1 MLGFL
6 HIELARLTSGG
17 VAGALPHSENAAT
30 ISDLCP
36 GEHYSIRI
44 VAINS
49 TSFAALSDPLQVRCL
64 LSDGDQST
72 EKRKRLEATTDDTP
86 QAQAVLVP
94 TITPVKAFGE
104 ATSSLVPPLHRE
116 SSGSNVPSK
125 RNSVSRQGAQPPQ
138 GKSRAGSHGQDGSD
152 NIQVLTSRLDTL
164 RTQLQELQTQ
174 DDDEEAEF
182 QASQAELIE
191 QRDDLKQQLKERDDQ
206 NKDLNKSVKNLEHLN
221 SAAQSKKTQQEKAL
235 NDKLRSRQKMHE
247 DTQRWESEM
256 DSLHAEAEDLKKQQ
270 EELVAETKKRV
281 VELKHEQKPSL
292 EALATIDEQIK
303 QKGKEVQELDKE
315 RRTLDDAPEQAETM
329 ERSRAMAVE
338 EREFTERIAGLHAAL
353 HDANAAVVELKGYI
367 QQYESIGTGRR
378 NSLQNGYA
386 PAATT
391 SFEPAIQDV
400 NFSQPQQSTRVNF
413 EVPET
418 RPNHAYSHTRN
429 ETSSTGSF
437 RTASP
442 FHTQASYITLPNR
455 AINGS
460 TSPDQAKEMLTG
472 GALVSPSAGALL
484 PSDLLGDDTDDM
496 IKPRLRGL
504 SNSISVH
511 SSSSRPA
518 SGMSRPMSTHV
529 GRNSAQS
536 GMDTDSLP
544 GLGTLGDEDLPND
557 PSSPGASHDSA
568 SPSTFSSPHSSFA
581 NLHSHKLSDTNTEND
596 RRSIRSASGSN
607 RIIPSSWRFGAFGRQ
622 RGSTTSRDD
631 LPALGSLKSNQSQ
644 SMPRETDSLPGLGR
658 KPASGIFGFGLGRR
672 AAANAPTD
680 FGAIG
685 TPLRNSGSRP
695 ESTYSMDIK
704 STLPEPSANS
714 PRFGWD
720 VRRSSS
726 TRTGG
731 RKTNPWSPLASRRQ
745 SVQHDSSGHL
755 PQVEDN
761 EDEEEDDIDGWQE
774 NVPIGSK
781 SGRGKASDKSTQ
793 LNPNARDFTSMFGF
807 GKRADK
813 SDKVGS
819 KSKRRHKAPR
829 LDDPDTNGEYPYD
842 SSPADSRKSKDTQS
856 NSFTDSFEDITEEPD
871 NAQGLAILSTAA
883 NRGSLMRRITNK
895 GGSAKFLGL
904 KTKKAANLTDEGEE
918 DSGSSSKLGQSVESI
933 NSPTPTATQDKR
945 SSTSSFF
952 SSIGRRKKKANEAL
966 SISEMSVA
974 SETGDEDELRP
985 STDGGPSA

>member
-1 MLGFL
+1 M
-6 HIELARLTSGG
+6 
-17 VAGALPHSENAAT
+17 
-30 ISDLCP
+30 
-36 GEHYSIRI
+36 
-44 VAINS
+44 NS
-49 TSFAALSDPLQVRCL
+49 TSFAALSDPLQVRCP
-64 LSDGDQST
+64 LSDGDLSA
-72 EKRKRLEATTDDTP
+72 EKRKRLEVTTDDTV
-86 QAQAVLVP
+86 QAQGVLAP
-94 TITPVKAFGE
+94 TITPFKAFGDS
-104 ATSSLVPPLHRE
+104 TPSSSLLPPLQRE
-116 SSGSNVPSK
+116 SCGSNVPSK
-125 RNSVSRQGAQPPQ
+125 RNSVSRQGSQHVQ
-138 GKSRAGSHGQDGSD
+138 NKSRAGSQGQESSD
-152 NIQVLTSRLDTL
+152 SIQVLTARLDAL

-191 QRDDLKQQLKERDDQ
+191 QRDDLKHQLKERDDQ

-247 DTQRWESEM
+247 DTLRWDSEM
-256 DSLHAEAEDLKKQQ
+256 DGLHAEAEDLKKQQ
-270 EELVAETKKRV
+270 ENLIAETKKRV
-281 VELKHEQKPSL
+281 AKIKRDQKPSL

-315 RRTLDDAPEQAETM
+315 RRTLDDAPDQAETT

-338 EREFTERIAGLHAAL
+338 ERELTERIAGLQAAL
-353 HDANAAVVELKGYI
+353 HDASAAVMEFKGYI
-367 QQYESIGTGRR
+367 QQYESMDTGRR
-378 NSLQNGYA
+378 NSLQNGYV
-386 PAATT
+386 PAAPIG
-391 SFEPAIQDV
+391 FESAVQEV
-400 NFSQPQQSTRVNF
+400 NFSQPQQGTRVNF

-418 RPNHAYSHTRN
+418 RPSHAYSHTRN

-442 FHTQASYITLPNR
+442 FHSQASNITLPSR
-455 AINGS
+455 VVNGS
-460 TSPDQAKEMLTG
+460 TSPDLAMEMLTG
-472 GALVSPSAGALL
+472 GALASPSAGALL
-484 PSDLLGDDTDDM
+484 PSDLLGDDADDM

-504 SNSISVH
+504 SNSMSNH
-511 SSSSRPA
+511 SSNSRPA

-529 GRNSAQS
+529 GRGSTQS
-536 GMDTDSLP
+536 GLDNDALP
-544 GLGTLGDEDLPND
+544 GLGTGLGEEEVLNGPG
-557 PSSPGASHDSA
+557 SPGASHDSA
-568 SPSTFSSPHSSFA
+568 SPSTFSSPHGSFA
-581 NLHSHKLSDTNTEND
+581 NLHNHKLSDTNTEND

-607 RIIPSSWRFGAFGRQ
+607 RIIPSSWRFSAFGRQ
-622 RGSTTSRDD
+622 RGSTTSRDE

-672 AAANAPTD
+672 GAADAPMD

-685 TPLRNSGSRP
+685 TPLRNTGSRP
-695 ESTYSMDIK
+695 ESTYSMEVN

-731 RKTNPWSPLASRRQ
+731 RRANPWSPIASRRQ
-745 SVQHDSSGHL
+745 SVQQDPSGHL

-761 EDEEEDDIDGWQE
+761 EDEDEDDNIDLQE
-774 NVPIGSK
+774 NVPMGSK

-819 KSKRRHKAPR
+819 KSKKRDKTPR
-829 LDDPDTNGEYPYD
+829 LDDPDTNGDFPYD

-856 NSFTDSFEDITEEPD
+856 ISFTDSFEDITEDADHDQE
-871 NAQGLAILSTAA
+871 LATPLAA
-883 NRGSLMRRITNK
+883 GHRGSLMRIITNK
-895 GGSAKFLGL
+895 GSGGKFLGL
-904 KTKKAANLTDEGEE
+904 KTKKAAVLTDEGED
-918 DSGSSSKLGQSVESI
+918 DSGSSKLGQSVESI
-933 NSPTPTATQDKR
+933 NSPTTTATPDKR

-952 SSIGRRKKKANEAL
+952 SSIGRRKKKGNGAPSVSEASL
-966 SISEMSVA
+966 A
-974 SETGDEDELRP
+974 SETGDEDDLRP
-985 STDGGPSA
+985 SMDGGAST